1 MEKTRK
7 CPYCGEE
14 IMADARKCRH
24 CGEWLDDNV
33 ELKEEPVCKLGKQ
46 EPENQQKNHPIVGST
61 PESPNVAFENNTK
74 SRKTFNIII
83 SVILAVVLAIMA
95 ACLFV
100 GGKGKSTDKAV
111 KKEIEKQVIEAYSK
125 GSVYDILTQEFEES
139 MNIAYELREFHVTSS
154 YADYFSLLFD
164 REIAIKEVKL
174 VGKDNAEVHVSYGDE
189 HPVFIMV
196 REGKALDNN
205 NSKWLIDDVCSCFGL
220 SSLKNS
226 TLTCSNSTD
235 WGNAMANWEDEI
247 EGYSIEYE
255 KESLSLHHFMG
266 QIAGAKIHMSIMVD
280 GIMVQGRYYY
290 DSKRAEGDMASLSLS
305 GNCYGSNLRLTEFV
319 NNMVTGVFEGEWN
332 NEAYEGTFT
341 RTKDGKVISFKLIEV
356 EGETD
361 FFSENEIASE

>member
-24 CGEWLDDNV
+24 CGEWLNDNV
-33 ELKEEPVCKLGKQ
+33 ELNEDPVRKLGKQ
-46 EPENQQKNHPIVGST
+46 EPENQQTNHPIVGST
-61 PESPNVAFENNTK
+61 PESPHVVYDNNTK
-74 SRKTFNIII
+74 SRRMLFIII
-83 SVILAVVLAIMA
+83 SVILAVVLAITV

-100 GGKGKSTDKAV
+100 GGEGKSTDKAV
-111 KKEIEKQVIEAYSK
+111 KKEIEKQVVEAYSK
-125 GSVYDILTQEFEES
+125 GSVYDILTQEFGES

-174 VGKDNAEVHVSYGDE
+174 VGKDNAEIHVSYGDE

-196 REGKALDNN
+196 REGKSLDNN

-226 TLTCSNSTD
+226 TLTCSNSID

-247 EGYSIEYE
+247 EGYSIGYE

-266 QIAGAKIHMSIMVD
+266 QIAGAKIHMSITVD
-280 GIMVQGRYYY
+280 GLMVQGRYYY
-290 DSKRAEGDMASLSLS
+290 DSKWAEGNKASLSLY
-305 GNCYGSNLRLTEFV
+305 GNCNGGHLRLTESV

-332 NEAYEGTFT
+332 DGIFEGTFT
-341 RTKDGKVISFKLIEV
+341 RANDGKGLSFRLIET
-356 EGETD
+356 EGGPG
-361 FFSENEIASE
+361 FFTEYDIVAE